1 MPRNGIKKQ
10 FWLPKEL
17 VERLADYSKRTKLPE
32 TTIIK
37 FLLKGYHP
45 REAPGM
51 EFYEALSKI
60 WERTEELRNVAWVY
74 INSEDKA
81 LLMEKADAIDDLT
94 FEIEKKFLLPEKFD
108 EEKAAQKMIEQFN

>member
-17 VERLADYSKRTKLPE
+17 VEKLADYSKRTKLSE

-51 EFYEALSKI
+51 EFYETLNKI
-60 WERTEELRNVAWVY
+60 WEKTEELRNVACVY
-74 INSEDKA
+74 KNSEDKA

-94 FEIEKKFLLPEKFD
+94 FEIEKKFLLPEKLD
-108 EEKAAQKMIEQFN
+108 YEEIFQRMRG